1 MIKDKDIVFVTTTLY
16 SPWLEKQKTIIKRMF
31 PESHHIIVDGTRDW
45 PNAWFYWLDI
55 VTEYEAKWFVHIDE
69 DCFLENREEL
79 IRLIEK
85 MESED
90 ITLSAISDGFN
101 HYRGAN
107 PVAINSFFMVGRIDH
122 IVSTGIDYKK
132 VKFQLTEMGW
142 RNDVG
147 LIYDP
152 DLHASDFNYPHEIQG
167 NGSNFEY
174 EQEPYYLLLWK
185 LKEAGRKFY
194 YLFPYFDERFK
205 STNPRI
211 DAGSDDIAIHM
222 WYTRQ
227 WQSPMDVHGM
237 PNFLRYKK
245 IEKYLE
251 ENAK

>member
-1 MIKDKDIVFVTTTLY
+1 MVKDSDIIFITTTLY
-16 SPWLEKQKTIIKRMF
+16 SPWLEIQRSIIKNKF
-31 PESHHIIVDGTRDW
+31 PESKHLVINGTRNW
-45 PNAWFYWLDI
+45 PNAWFYWMDE
-55 VTEYEAKWFVHIDE
+55 VAQHNAKWFVHIDE
-69 DCFLENREEL
+69 DCFLESRQEL
-79 IRLIEK
+79 INLIEK
-85 MESED
+85 MEKEN
-90 ITLSAISDGFN
+90 ITLSAISDGYN

-122 IVSTGIDYKK
+122 VINTGVDYKN
-132 VKFQLTEMGW
+132 VNFSLTEAGW
-142 RNDVG
+142 RNSLD
-147 LIYDP
+147 LLYDP
-152 DLHASDFNYPHEIQG
+152 EAHGKDFEYPHRIQE
-167 NGSNFEY
+167 NGSNFDY

-211 DAGSDDIAIHM
+211 KEDSADIAIHM

-245 IEKYLE
+245 IEKYLNGE
-251 ENAK
+251 D